1 MLLLL
6 KRQVL
11 TFPTDITSDS
21 SFLSL
26 FLNTA
31 HSDFAGILSDTTEV
45 ETELQEK

>member
-6 KRQVL
+6 ITQVL
-11 TFPTDITSDS
+11 AFPTDITSDS

-31 HSDFAGILSDTTEV
+31 PSDFVETLAGTREV

>member
-1 MLLLL
+1 MLA
-6 KRQVL
+6 
-11 TFPTDITSDS
+11 FPTDITSDS

-31 HSDFAGILSDTTEV
+31 HSDFVETLAGTREV